1 VSYVIPKADLFI
13 VNPSSTRD
21 NPSPMG
27 ERLAA
32 TEISIPISFQTDEVQ
47 LISGGGVY
55 TQFFGL
61 EATELTFTLGTWS
74 LDFIEAIVGRD
85 DDGQMFAKYV
95 TFLFSGFQQ
104 KVKEDKRIPL
114 SILPSGRVSEFDF
127 LNFEAGNAQTY
138 EFTFILSQIAVKSDS
153 RTITYELTGI

>member
-1 VSYVIPKADLFI
+1 MSYTIPKADLFI

-32 TEISIPISFQTDEVQ
+32 TEISIPISFQTDEIQ

-74 LDFIEAIVGRD
+74 LDFIDAIIGRD
-85 DDGQMFAKYV
+85 SDNQVYSKYV

-104 KVKEDKRIPL
+104 KVRENTRIPL
-114 SILPSGRVSEFDF
+114 SILPYGRVSEFDF

-138 EFTFILSQIAVKSDS
+138 EFTFILDEVAVKSGS
-153 RTITYELTGI
+153 KTIVYKLTGI